1 MDEPDVQRQIEET
14 FGKTVFTDSGK
25 VDRGRLASQAFENTE
40 NIKKLNKIS
49 HPRIGER
56 IAEVIKDH
64 QEAVEKGESRG
75 AAAIL
80 ILDVSL
86 LASSPL
92 RKQCD
97 EIVFVDA
104 DRATRLARC
113 QERGWSPD
121 EMDKRDNYQA
131 SLEDKRA
138 LASRV
143 ITNSGPL
150 DETRRQVVEL
160 LGQLV

>member
-1 MDEPDVQRQIEET
+1 MSEPRLDGRVIVIVGGTSGLGLSAARACVEE
-14 FGKTVFTDSGK
+14 
-25 VDRGRLASQAFENTE
+25 
-40 NIKKLNKIS
+40 
-49 HPRIGER
+49 
-56 IAEVIKDH
+56 
-64 QEAVEKGESRG
+64 G

-80 ILDVSL
+80 VLDVSL

-92 RKQCD
+92 REQCD

-104 DRATRLARC
+104 DRATRLERC
-113 QERGWSPD
+113 RERGWSPE
-121 EMDKRDNYQA
+121 EMDRRDTHQA
-131 SLEDKRA
+131 SLDDKRA